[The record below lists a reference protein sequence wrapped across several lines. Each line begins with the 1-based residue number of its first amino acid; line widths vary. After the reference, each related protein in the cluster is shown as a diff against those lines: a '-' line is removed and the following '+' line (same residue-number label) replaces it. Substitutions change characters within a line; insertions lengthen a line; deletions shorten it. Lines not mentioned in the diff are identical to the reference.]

1 MFKQIIRRA
10 LNRLGNSSNQNEFEG
25 KFKMTDQINKPLTL
39 DKNVIF
45 EEFIPWTELDNCIKE
60 RLDATKFAGQRKCP
74 RCGIASD
81 RLLWINFRSQKEDW
95 ENLAGTQGNL
105 SICPN
110 CNIQV
115 QKVITL
121 MN

>member
-1 MFKQIIRRA
+1 MIKQIIRRA
-10 LNRLGNSSNQNEFEG
+10 LNRLRNFSDENEFEG
-25 KFKMTDQINKPLTL
+25 KFKMSDQINTPPTQV
-39 DKNVIF
+39 KNVIF
-45 EEFIPWTELDNCIKE
+45 EEFIPWSELDICNKE
-60 RLDATKFAGQRKCP
+60 RLDASKFPGQRKCP

-81 RLLWINFRSQKEDW
+81 RLLWINYRSPKEEW
-95 ENLAGTQGNL
+95 ENLVGREGNL

-115 QKVITL
+115 QKVTTL